1 MSSTKDFDPA
11 MALAERSRQRG
22 DVVFIQLDGRGRA
35 YPECGRPIWM
45 ENTVIGQCDAVA
57 PWSVLLPAGNRLYC
71 TAHAHT
77 TLSYLD
83 AFAESQ
89 RAEAA
94 RLTVAEAV
102 LAAEAAARLEET
114 FPESIHPTVPPADF
128 SAN

>member
-1 MSSTKDFDPA
+1 MPTKDFDPA

-22 DVVFIQLDGRGRA
+22 DVVFVQLDGRGRA

-45 ENTVIGQCDAVA
+45 ETRVIGLCDAVA
-57 PWSVLLPAGNRLYC
+57 PWSVDLPSGNRLYC

-94 RLTVAEAV
+94 RVAAFQAQ
-102 LAAEAAARLEET
+102 LQQAQAEAAMAELN
-114 FPESIHPTVPPADF
+114 PVPPANF